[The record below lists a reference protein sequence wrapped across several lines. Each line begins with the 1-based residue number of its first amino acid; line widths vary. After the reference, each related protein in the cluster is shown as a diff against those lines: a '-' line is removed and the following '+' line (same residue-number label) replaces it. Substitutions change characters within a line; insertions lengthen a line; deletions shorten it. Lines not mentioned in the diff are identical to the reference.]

1 MWRGVSLM
9 NCVKQKAIAKKL
21 ISFMLVICLIGMP
34 EIKGYAQEGAPVSI
48 SAPSAILMEASTG
61 TVIYEQNAD
70 ASCSPA
76 SITKIMTM
84 LLIFEALDRGDI
96 KLEDEVMTSAHAQSM
111 GGSQVFL
118 EEGEMQ
124 TVDTM
129 IKCIAV
135 ASWNDAA
142 VAMSEF
148 IAGS

>member
-1 MWRGVSLM
+1 MD
-9 NCVKQKAIAKKL
+9 CVKQKAIAKKL

-96 KLEDEVMTSAHAQSM
+96 KLEDEVMKNLFPA
-111 GGSQVFL
+111 
-118 EEGEMQ
+118 
-124 TVDTM
+124 
-129 IKCIAV
+129 
-135 ASWNDAA
+135 
-142 VAMSEF
+142 
-148 IAGS
+148 